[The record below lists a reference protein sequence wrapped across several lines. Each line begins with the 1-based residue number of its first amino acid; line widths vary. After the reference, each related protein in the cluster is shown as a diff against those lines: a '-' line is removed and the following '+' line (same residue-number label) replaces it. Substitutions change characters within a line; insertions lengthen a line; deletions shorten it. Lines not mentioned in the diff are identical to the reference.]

1 MQIHV
6 VRGATPL
13 VLAGALA
20 GVAAAPLGAQGSSGT
35 PAPPVAPYRPP
46 VIALVQ
52 PSAGA
57 SVPSD
62 KPIVVFR
69 FAPSDSSDPID
80 ARSFAIAIDGEDQ
93 KRLFQ
98 VTATEAWG
106 PMAPPAPD
114 GSGSTPVGV
123 RRVAARICSIRGAC
137 AEVNERVTVVASEA
151 AVTDAP
157 LDRKRSLLDLLLLA
171 LRKLIEP

>member
-1 MQIHV
+1 MQIHI
-6 VRGATPL
+6 VRGALPL
-13 VLAGALA
+13 VLAAALA
-20 GVAAAPLGAQGSSGT
+20 STTSAPIGAQG
-35 PAPPVAPYRPP
+35 PPTAPYRPP

-80 ARSFAIAIDGEDQ
+80 ARSFAIAVDGED
-93 KRLFQ
+93 RTALFQ
-98 VTATEAWG
+98 VTTTEAWG
-106 PMAPPAPD
+106 SLVPAPIE
-114 GSGSTPVGV
+114 GSGAAPVGV
-123 RRVAARICSIRGAC
+123 RQVAARICSIRGAC
-137 AEVNERVTVVASEA
+137 VEVSERVTLVASQA

-157 LDRKRSLLDLLLLA
+157 LDRKRSLLDLVLLA

>member
-1 MQIHV
+1 MQAHV

-13 VLAGALA
+13 VLAAALA
-20 GVAAAPLGAQGSSGT
+20 RAAVAPLGAQQ
-35 PAPPVAPYRPP
+35 PPLAQAPVAAYRPP

-52 PSAGA
+52 PPPGG

-62 KPIVVFR
+62 KPVVVFR

-80 ARSFAIAIDGEDQ
+80 ARSFAVTVDGED
-93 KRLFQ
+93 RTALFQ

-106 PMAPPAPD
+106 SLLPAPIE
-114 GSGSTPVGV
+114 GSGAAPTGLHQ
-123 RRVAARICSIRGAC
+123 VAARICSIRGAC
-137 AEVNERVTVVASEA
+137 AEVSERVTLVASEA
-151 AVTDAP
+151 AAAEAP
-157 LDRKRSLLDLLLLA
+157 IDRKRGLLDLLLLA

>member
-1 MQIHV
+1 MQTHV

-13 VLAGALA
+13 VLAAALA
-20 GVAAAPLGAQGSSGT
+20 GAARAPLGAQQ
-35 PAPPVAPYRPP
+35 APVAQTPVGSYRPP

-52 PSAGA
+52 PPSGG

-62 KPIVVFR
+62 KPVVVFR

-80 ARSFAIAIDGEDQ
+80 ARSFAITVDGED
-93 KRLFQ
+93 RTALFQ
-98 VTATEAWG
+98 VTAAEAWG
-106 PMAPPAPD
+106 PMTPPASE
-114 GSGSTPVGV
+114 GSVSASVGV
-123 RRVAARICSIRGAC
+123 RIVAARICSIRGAC

-151 AVTDAP
+151 AVTEMP